1 METLTKKVVKI
12 AKADLEKTTL
22 AVYDVPELPVVNGVD
37 TSPGLGSYD
46 EPFLFACRI
55 LRAWNKK
62 GCVQLIRKDAMIHL
76 MTKVEKEPLT
86 RIEDLVRE
94 GYFREEEGWFIP
106 EHAILYRCFHEEGR
120 YDNVSIQLAK
130 GSESHL
136 EKLERRIL
144 ELAKEGYK
152 GNYIAKLMGEG
163 FKYMEI
169 WCMCKTLKEEGK
181 LKS

>member
-62 GCVQLIRKDAMIHL
+62 GCVQLIRKDAMIYL
-76 MTKVEKEPLT
+76 MTKVEKEPVT

-106 EHAILYRCFHEEGR
+106 EHAILYRCFREKGR
-120 YDNVSIQLAK
+120 YDDVSIQLDK
-130 GSESHL
+130 GL
-136 EKLERRIL
+136 DRLAKLEERIL

-152 GNYIAKLMGEG
+152 GNYIAKLMPEG
-163 FKYMEI
+163 FTYEEVYF
-169 WCMCKTLKEEGK
+169 MCRTLEEEGK
-181 LKS
+181 LKLK